1 MFYSINSEMNID
13 DEIKLLSLS
22 NLNTE
27 QLPSIESQID
37 LVEKNKKTKRLAWFC

>member
-27 QLPSIESQID
+27 QLPSESQID
-37 LVEKNKKTKRLAWFC
+37 LVKKKKTKRPLGSVI